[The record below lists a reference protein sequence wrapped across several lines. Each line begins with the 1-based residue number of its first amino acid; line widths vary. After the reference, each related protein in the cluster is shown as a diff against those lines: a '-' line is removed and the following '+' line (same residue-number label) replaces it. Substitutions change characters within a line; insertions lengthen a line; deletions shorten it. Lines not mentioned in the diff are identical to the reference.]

1 MPRLNEK
8 SQEQEGGREPGA
20 FKAGEEELK
29 GMKGFDGLLGRSGER
44 CLPPS
49 AGLQARAD
57 LEDYLE
63 VFWSMGRRGKKPPP
77 DSPTLLG
84 RVNFRTPQLVC
95 PAAREGSEQKRSAWL

>member
-63 VFWSMGRRGKKPPP
+63 VFWSMGRRGKKPPRQP
-77 DSPTLLG
+77 DPLRQG
-84 RVNFRTPQLVC
+84 
-95 PAAREGSEQKRSAWL
+95 

>member
-8 SQEQEGGREPGA
+8 SREQEGGREPGA

-29 GMKGFDGLLGRSGER
+29 GMKGFDGLLGRSRER

-57 LEDYLE
+57 
-63 VFWSMGRRGKKPPP
+63 
-77 DSPTLLG
+77 
-84 RVNFRTPQLVC
+84 
-95 PAAREGSEQKRSAWL
+95 